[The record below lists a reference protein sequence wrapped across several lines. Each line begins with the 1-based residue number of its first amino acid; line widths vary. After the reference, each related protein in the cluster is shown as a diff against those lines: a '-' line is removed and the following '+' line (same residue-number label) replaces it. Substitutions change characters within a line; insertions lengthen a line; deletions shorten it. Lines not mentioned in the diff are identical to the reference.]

1 MVDSCLHRT
10 TQNRL
15 MMKRIYLLLFT
26 LLTVGSAWSQV
37 TRWYVDADATGTGDG
52 LSWANAMTSLDE
64 ALDSANS
71 GFTLSVIEVWVA
83 EGTYQPVAQDS
94 PFVVQRNI
102 HVYGGFDGTET
113 ALDQRDPDAHPTI
126 LDGDLNG
133 DDNGNLAI
141 NEPTRQDN
149 AFCLVYMD
157 GTFSRIDGL
166 IIQNANGRD
175 NTSGPLEFYR
185 GSAVHLTWGW
195 VNSEVTDCVIRNNSA
210 IDAVLFSEQGV
221 SGGGGSHGAGLFRR
235 NEISNNLSGRHI
247 IWLRARCTSSLSN
260 PPNFTTVF
268 QNNLVHGNT
277 LSPWTASSRVS
288 VLVLAS
294 NFVNAFTSSEWYSGR
309 DYTQDVSQNTFAD
322 NTLPATNAAVVRHYQ
337 QTETPGGVFASQYLF
352 VADNIFAGHGGAPV
366 FFHDTLSFDKEN
378 TQAVFVRNL
387 IEDGDSVLADDLG
400 SFNPVSTLN
409 GYGIDPGFTDRTNDD
424 YTIVGCGKP
433 GVDFGGSWIITSPT
447 ALDFYGNPRTVGF
460 SADIGHAENQD
471 TATIV
476 LNVEQVGSDLV
487 ATPGFE
493 QYVWVY
499 NEDPANPV
507 VEQDSSLNT
516 LTPTSGDGEYYVVG
530 VDSDTCTTPQVFID
544 YCGSVNIDLE
554 VDGDSIRIT
563 GTSYDW
569 TSWVVDGT
577 LLDDTVGVPPLPL
590 FFNAL
595 ATADYGYGEYR
606 VTVGNG
612 AVDAPSGCTDTE
624 SLIYCGGIP
633 TVQITQ
639 SGDILTASVDDAA
652 TYVWTQD
659 GDTLTAETGPS
670 VDASAYGEGDFQV
683 SLTASGPCTGTSNV
697 ISYCPGLNVSVTQ
710 NGFTLEATP
719 GLPNYQWF
727 QDGTAISGATS
738 ANYTATA
745 NGDYY
750 VEVTDAGCTASSNTV
765 TVTGLSIDDLA
776 FESLR
781 VFPNPSTGVVN
792 VAATGERIE
801 RIVVTDLTGSVLV
814 DVDGSAQQLDL
825 SALNAGLYLIDV
837 RGATKRSIVK
847 LVLQ

>member
-1 MVDSCLHRT
+1 
-10 TQNRL
+10 
-15 MMKRIYLLLFT
+15 MKRSLLLLLVA
-26 LLTVGSAWSQV
+26 LLTAGTAWSQV

-52 LSWANAMTSLDE
+52 LSWTNAMTSLDV
-64 ALDSANS
+64 ALDSAS
-71 GFTLSVIEVWVA
+71 SFFAFGVVEVWVA
-83 EGTYQPVAQDS
+83 EGIYQPVAQDS
-94 PFVVQRNI
+94 PFVVNRNI

-149 AFCLVYMD
+149 AFCLVYIE
-157 GTFSRIDGL
+157 GSFARIDGL
-166 IIQNANGRD
+166 IIQNANGSS
-175 NTSGPLEFYR
+175 TTGPYKNRR

-195 VNSEVTDCVIRNNSA
+195 VNSEVINCEIRNNSA
-210 IDAVLFSEQGV
+210 IEAIVFSEEGV
-221 SGGGGSHGAGLFRR
+221 TTGGGSYGAGLFRR
-235 NEISNNLSGRHI
+235 NEIHNNLSGTHI
-247 IWLRARCTSSLSN
+247 IWLRARCTSALSN

-277 LSPWTASSRVS
+277 LSPWTTSSRVS
-288 VLVLAS
+288 VVNLVS
-294 NFVNAFTSSEWYSGR
+294 NFANAYTSSQWYSGR
-309 DYTQDVSQNTFAD
+309 DYFQDVSQNTFAD
-322 NTLPATNAAVVRHYQ
+322 NTLPATNAAVIRHHY
-337 QTETPGGVFASQYLF
+337 QTETPGGVFAGQFLF
-352 VADNIFAGHGGAPV
+352 VTDNIFSGNGGAPAM
-366 FFHDTLSFDKEN
+366 FHDTLAFDKEN
-378 TQAVFVRNL
+378 TQAVFIRN
-387 IEDGDSVLADDLG
+387 IVQDGDSILNDDLG
-400 SFNPVSTLN
+400 SFNPVSTQN
-409 GYGIDPGFTDRTNDD
+409 GYGVDPGFTDRTNDD
-424 YTIVGCGKP
+424 YTIVGCDKP
-433 GVDFGGSWIITSPT
+433 GVDLGGSWIISGPT

-460 SADIGHAENQD
+460 IADIGHAENQD

-476 LNVEQVGSDLV
+476 LTVEQVGSELV
-487 ATPGFE
+487 ATPGFD
-493 QYVWVY
+493 QYVWVF
-499 NEDPANPV
+499 NEDPANAV
-507 VEQDSSLNT
+507 VEQDSSINT
-516 LTPTSGDGEYYVVG
+516 LTPTNGDGEYYVVG
-530 VDSDTCTTPQVFID
+530 VDADDCTTPQVTID

-569 TSWVVDGT
+569 TSWVVDGV
-577 LLDDTVGVPPLPL
+577 LLDDTVGIPPLPL
-590 FFNAL
+590 FFSAL
-595 ATADYGYGEYR
+595 AIADYGYGEYR

-612 AVDAPSGCTDTE
+612 VADAPSGCTDTE

-639 SGDILTASVDDAA
+639 SGDILTASVDDAS
-652 TYVWTQD
+652 TYIWTQD
-659 GDTLTAETGPS
+659 GDTLTAATGPS
-670 VDASAYGEGDFQV
+670 IDASAYGEGDFQV
-683 SLTASGPCTGTSNV
+683 SLIASGPCTGTSNV
-697 ISYCPGLNVSVTQ
+697 ISYCPGLSVSVTQ

-719 GLPNYQWF
+719 GLANYQWF

-781 VFPNPSTGVVN
+781 VFPNPTTGVVN
-792 VAATGERIE
+792 VATTGEPVE
-801 RIVVTDLTGSVLV
+801 RIVVTDLTGSVLL
-814 DVDGSAQQLDL
+814 DVDGSNTRLDL
-825 SALNAGLYLIDV
+825 STLDGGLYLIDV